1 MIENIETT
9 IANLD
14 KKVSM
19 FTKNEDKLI
28 EKKSNIININSSL
41 LIYLITPILL
51 LVIFIFSKPSF
62 IIKEEV
68 VDNVV
73 VDSNKINISKMLIII
88 IVVSLP
94 INFFLY
100 KKFMSK

>member
-1 MIENIETT
+1 MIENIETA

-28 EKKSNIININSSL
+28 EKQSNTININSSIL
-41 LIYLITPILL
+41 VYLITPILL
-51 LVIFIFSKPSF
+51 LVIFMFSKPSF

-73 VDSNKINISKMLIII
+73 IDSNKINISKMLIII

>member
-28 EKKSNIININSSL
+28 EKPSNIININSSML
-41 LIYLITPILL
+41 VYLITPILL
-51 LVIFIFSKPSF
+51 LVIFMFSKPSF

-68 VDNVV
+68 VDNVAI
-73 VDSNKINISKMLIII
+73 DSNKINISKMLIII